1 MGGPVRREAGTY
13 PGARHTAVEGRM
25 GGRAHQRPALQGAS
39 LLCLAGSLLLAPPP
53 VVGRGRRGG
62 DLLSIHLDHALATRA
77 RRDGQR
83 VRVKPE
89 HLFEGLRGVG
99 DKVSAEEKRQESG
112 RPSTPKVSAFPP
124 PPPASAHRQG
134 FGRWPGRQA
143 RAGMQ
148 GSAVWRCRRHRAE
161 GLLPRTVSAGAG
173 ALGQP
178 LRRRTSSQSGGCAGR
193 GSWRR
198 PCPESA

>member
-77 RRDGQR
+77 RRDSQR

-99 DKVSAEEKRQESG
+99 VGVVSSLARVRGSHWWQAGSWG
-112 RPSTPKVSAFPP
+112 WGVA
-124 PPPASAHRQG
+124 PAAAPWGGAQPCSPTCPAPTWLQRKAG
-134 FGRWPGRQA
+134 WRQA
-143 RAGMQ
+143 
-148 GSAVWRCRRHRAE
+148 
-161 GLLPRTVSAGAG
+161 
-173 ALGQP
+173 
-178 LRRRTSSQSGGCAGR
+178 
-193 GSWRR
+193 
-198 PCPESA
+198 CP